1 MPRKPKEVDRDA
13 FTAAWKD
20 KSLKRKEISEMFSIP
35 LSTMVDVANRF
46 KLPPRHDHRGANN
59 RTIDPTPEQIKERC
73 LEIQAG
79 WSEERFTS
87 ARMARVDYS
96 KLRRKETTNGN
107 H

>member
-1 MPRKPKEVDRDA
+1 MPPSDH
-13 FTAAWKD
+13 
-20 KSLKRKEISEMFSIP
+20 KRRMNERAP
-35 LSTMVDVANRF
+35 
-46 KLPPRHDHRGANN
+46 
-59 RTIDPTPEQIKERC
+59 DPTPEQIKERC

-96 KLRRKETTNGN
+96 RLRRKETTHGN